1 MIRTKQYVKSL
12 NRRINHYKIEGTN
25 YKSITSLK
33 LYRKQESCVF
43 GTNFY
48 NIFLELN
55 LSTKSFKK
63 INRSFISYI
72 KLF

>member
-12 NRRINHYKIEGTN
+12 SRRINHYKIEGTN

-48 NIFLELN
+48 NIYLE
-55 LSTKSFKK
+55 
-63 INRSFISYI
+63 
-72 KLF
+72 